1 MGEAPSEA
9 TRGDWPRERESRES
23 RLLSSGGRGLLDRW
37 HRHVD
42 GAYLL
47 GGGVEVASPSL
58 WGEVEMGTKFDKL
71 QEAARAALAALETP
85 GDLTPEEIQ
94 WVIEDLDSALQGE
107 SNDEATDAA

>member
-1 MGEAPSEA
+1 
-9 TRGDWPRERESRES
+9 
-23 RLLSSGGRGLLDRW
+23 
-37 HRHVD
+37 
-42 GAYLL
+42 
-47 GGGVEVASPSL
+47 
-58 WGEVEMGTKFDKL
+58 MGTKFDKL